1 MLGRRREKEDN
12 TPPPAAA
19 AAHPASPAVVAPSP
33 HKRLGE
39 LLLEENLITRKQLE
53 EACAVQEAEGGFLG
67 HILVKLGFVTQN
79 AVASCLVKQCKIPHL
94 SLLDYDIGVEVLR
107 LIPEEV
113 CRKYHLLPIDK
124 LGRILT
130 VAMVDPLD
138 LDALEEVRRACPDLR
153 IKPILCN
160 WEHFE
165 MVSRRVFGR
174 RGDDGGASV
183 SMSSLGLSA
192 GPSASAAPPAGAP
205 AASRS
210 PEAAIPPATNPETA
224 EAAAP
229 SDAGS
234 DLAAIF
240 RDSVR
245 DAMRD
250 FGKDLNAGA
259 APVTAAGV
267 SAQDL
272 AAVLRS
278 SLQETVAAIV
288 QELRQATPGAP
299 LPAKAAS
306 ADELQ
311 EIAQVV
317 RDSVGGAIQEALAAM
332 MVQMRAMAAADRAD
346 AAEARAMPSA
356 QVLSDMLRDSVG
368 GAIQEAMA
376 TLLVQ
381 LRAMGAGR
389 HDGAD
394 ASGGAIAEAIR
405 AAQADTAARLMD
417 VAETMR
423 ETLEANRAFQ
433 VSQEA
438 RMAELA
444 EAAMQRMQQNAQI
457 FEEIAVKDGR
467 IRDMASAGPE
477 ARARH
482 ASVSPFGKPGAPPPE
497 IRTDEDAQ
505 VLRALESEVPLET
518 LTFDTFYPGAANAF
532 TFKLSRAVAENPGG
546 EYNPFFLY
554 GNVGIGKTH
563 LISAVGNAI
572 LARPLG
578 GRVGYVSASH
588 FSRRLSDAM
597 RCDALDAFRENYC
610 HWDVLI
616 LDDIQFMGG
625 RVEAQE
631 EFFHIFNVLHQQG
644 RQIIIAGDKAP
655 DRLGMLEQ
663 RLVSRFASGIVAE
676 LKAPEWETRMEI
688 LRHHVK
694 QSGAK
699 VPEEVLSLIA
709 MRVSNDVRKM
719 TGSLRKIVAFARL
732 VGQEMSCEMA
742 GEILSHLG
750 AGEAA

>member
-1 MLGRRREKEDN
+1 MLGRRKEKEDAGA
-12 TPPPAAA
+12 PLAAA
-19 AAHPASPAVVAPSP
+19 TLSS

-53 EACAVQEAEGGFLG
+53 EACAIQEAEGGFLG
-67 HILVKLGFVTQN
+67 HILVKLGYVTQN

-94 SLLDYDIGVEVLR
+94 SLLDYDISMEVLR
-107 LIPEEV
+107 LVPEDV
-113 CRKYHLLPIDK
+113 CRKYHVLPIDK

-130 VAMVDPLD
+130 LAMVDPLD

-165 MVSRRVFGR
+165 MVARRVFGR
-174 RGDDGGASV
+174 RSDHGGASV

-192 GPSASAAPPAGAP
+192 RAPASAPPPAGNTV
-205 AASRS
+205 AATRS
-210 PEAAIPPATNPETA
+210 PEAPAPPAPPPEGA
-224 EAAAP
+224 DAGAP
-229 SDAGS
+229 PGAGS

-245 DAMRD
+245 DAMQE
-250 FGKDLNAGA
+250 FGKDLNAGVVPA
-259 APVTAAGV
+259 TAAGV

-278 SLQETVAAIV
+278 ALQEAVGAIV
-288 QELRQATPGAP
+288 QELRHAE
-299 LPAKAAS
+299 PAKTPAATT
-306 ADELQ
+306 APTAEVQ
-311 EIAQVV
+311 EIAQAL
-317 RDSVGGAIQEALAAM
+317 RDSVGGAVQEALASM

-346 AAEARAMPSA
+346 AAKAATLPSPQA
-356 QVLSDMLRDSVG
+356 LSDMLREGVG
-368 GAIQEAMA
+368 GAIQEALASMM
-376 TLLVQ
+376 VQ
-381 LRAMGAGR
+381 LRAMGVGR
-389 HDGAD
+389 DAGAD
-394 ASGGAIAEAIR
+394 ASRDIAEAIR
-405 AAQADTAARLMD
+405 ATQAETTARLAA
-417 VAETMR
+417 VVETMR
-423 ETLEANRAFQ
+423 EALEANRAFQ
-433 VSQEA
+433 TTQEA
-438 RMAELA
+438 RMAELTQT
-444 EAAMQRMQQNAQI
+444 AMKSIQQHAQMI
-457 FEEIAVKDGR
+457 EGIAVKEGQM
-467 IRDMASAGPE
+467 RDLSASAG

-482 ASVSPFGKPGAPPPE
+482 ASVSPFGKTGAPPPPE
-497 IRTDEDAQ
+497 THTEEDAQ
-505 VLRALESEVPLET
+505 VLHALESEAPLET
-518 LTFDTFYPGAANAF
+518 LTFDSFYPGTANAF
-532 TFKLSRAVAENPGG
+532 TFKLSQAVAKNPGG

-554 GNVGIGKTH
+554 GHVGIGKTH

-572 LARPLG
+572 LAQPSGR
-578 GRVGYVSASH
+578 RVGYVSASH

-597 RCDALDAFRENYC
+597 RCGALDAFRENYC

-709 MRVSNDVRKM
+709 MRVPNDVRKM